1 MSLTVLSGSKVLL
14 PATRAAARVPG
25 EDVSV
30 ELTADGRV
38 LIASRSGTP
47 FVTVDF
53 ATRAC
58 TVDVLNLPHV
68 DVAKRQG
75 LAQKAMALPAVAA
88 KPTKAK
94 LVSAPAA
101 VPPSPPKPVSP
112 KSLRDYML
120 ARVQQ

>member
-1 MSLTVLSGSKVLL
+1 
-14 PATRAAARVPG
+14 
-25 EDVSV
+25 
-30 ELTADGRV
+30 